1 MPEAALKYNT
11 FRLTDDYLNRIKRRQ
26 KLIDFTVQAE
36 SSGNGVDLSQYCGPV
51 INQLAEGSC
60 TACTVRDYIW
70 WLQNKYGYPQPV
82 DPSVNGL
89 YYWGRLITGDLT
101 QDRGSTFEAVATGA
115 MVWGVVPSS
124 VDPLSENT
132 LYVQPQWS
140 DVVMQA
146 SSCTVISPTTAS
158 LRAMLDSGKPVG
170 IAIQVTSALYQP
182 TVYNGLYVVDGGTV
196 EQGVGHEIIVVGYQ
210 PDPTYGYLY
219 KFQNSWGTG
228 YGNGGFAYFSEAFLQ
243 KYMLDAATMD
253 IPQKPTQPVQPNL
266 SLQIRAT
273 DENGNVKST
282 FSVNENIGIGVILTN
297 NGQTLLNQYVD
308 ITING
313 QSPSSIPISFD
324 GWNGFPWSA
333 SNPGTYTF
341 TATWAH
347 LTAST
352 TITVEQAQPQPAP
365 APTPTPTPTPKPTP
379 SPQPKPAPNP
389 TPQPSNKVLY
399 QAVDCATRLTEA
411 TAKSIYDAGYK
422 AVMRYL
428 GNWAKSITADEVAT
442 IRASGL
448 KLGLIWESDPTY
460 VGYFTTSQAANDAI
474 AAMASAQAI
483 GAPKGTA
490 IAFTVDYDAAV
501 ADMDAIIA
509 YFGVLLSK
517 VTDYKVGAYGDVIV
531 IDALANTYGNKLW
544 YWQTSAW
551 SYGQTNAHNDM
562 YQHTYDVV
570 VGGVQV
576 DVSDVYADPGF
587 WAPSATP
594 APSPSPSPSPN
605 NGGDTVTI
613 LQLGSTGP
621 AVKQLQ
627 EDLNKIL
634 GLHLAVDGIF
644 GPATQAAVK
653 SFQLQHGLTVDGIYG
668 PQTAQAMYEALLALA
683 NKGSTVTVDKGK
695 VQALIN
701 ALESALN
708 AAKALL

>member
-1 MPEAALKYNT
+1 MPEAARKYNT
-11 FRLTDDYLNRIKRRQ
+11 FSITDEYLNRIKRRQ
-26 KLIDFTVQAE
+26 KLLAVTVQPAPE
-36 SSGNGVDLSQYCGPV
+36 SSGNGVDLSQYCGPA

-70 WLQNKYGYPQPV
+70 WLQNKYGYPNPI

-89 YYWGRLITGDLT
+89 YYWGRFITGDLT
-101 QDRGSTFEAVATGA
+101 ADKGSTFEDVATGA

-124 VDPLSENT
+124 VDPLTPDT
-132 LYVQPQWS
+132 LYQQPQWS
-140 DVVMQA
+140 DVVLQA
-146 SSCTVISPTTAS
+146 TDVQSISPTTVA
-158 LRAMLDSGKPVG
+158 LRATLDSGKPVG
-170 IAIQVTSALYQP
+170 IAIQVTSALFNP
-182 TVYNGLYVVDGGTV
+182 TAYNGLYVVDGGNI
-196 EQGVGHEIIVVGYQ
+196 EHGMGHEVLVVGYQ

-219 KFQNSWGTG
+219 KFQNSWGPN
-228 YGNGGFAYFSEAFLQ
+228 YGNNGFGYFSEAFLQ
-243 KYMLDAATMD
+243 KYLLDAAIMD

-273 DENGNVKST
+273 DENGNVQST
-282 FSVNENIGIGVILTN
+282 FSTDEQIGIGVSLTN

-308 ITING
+308 IVING
-313 QSPSSIPISFD
+313 QQPTPIPLIAD
-324 GWNGFPWSA
+324 GWNGFPWS
-333 SNPGTYTF
+333 SSETGTF
-341 TATWAH
+341 TFAATWAN
-347 LTAST
+347 LTAT
-352 TITVEQAQPQPAP
+352 TQFTVEQAQPQP
-365 APTPTPTPTPKPTP
+365 TPTPNPSPTPQPTPKP
-379 SPQPKPAPNP
+379 SPQPTPKP

-399 QAVDCATRLTEA
+399 QAVDCATRLTA
-411 TAKSIYDAGYK
+411 TTAKAIYDAGYR

-428 GNWAKSITADEVAT
+428 GNWSKSITSEEVAA

-460 VGYFTTSQAANDAI
+460 VGYFTPTQAASDAM
-474 AAMASAQAI
+474 AAMASAEAI

-490 IAFTVDYDAAV
+490 IAFTVDYDAAI

-517 VTDYKVGAYGDVIV
+517 VTDYKVGAYGDVIA
-531 IDALANTYGNKLW
+531 IDALANTYGDKLW

-551 SYGQTNAHNDM
+551 SSGKINAQCAM
-562 YQHTYDVV
+562 YQHTYDIT

-576 DVSDVYADPGF
+576 DVSDVYEDPGF

-594 APSPSPSPSPN
+594 APLPN

-627 EDLNKIL
+627 EDLNKVL
-634 GLHLAVDGIF
+634 GIHLAVDGIF

-683 NKGSTVTVDKGK
+683 NKGNTVTVDKAK
-695 VQALIN
+695 VQALVT
-701 ALESALN
+701 ALESVLN

>member
-11 FRLTDDYLNRIKRRQ
+11 FRITDRYLGRIRRRQ
-26 KLIDFTVQAE
+26 NLIAGTAQPE

-101 QDRGSTFEAVATGA
+101 ADKGSTFEAVATGA

-140 DVVMQA
+140 DVVLQA
-146 SSCTVISPTTAS
+146 SSVTVISPTTAS

-170 IAIQVTSALYQP
+170 IAIQVTSELYLP
-182 TVYNGLYVVDGGTV
+182 TVYDGLYVVDGGTV
-196 EQGVGHEIIVVGYQ
+196 EQGVGHEVLVVGYQ

-219 KFQNSWGTG
+219 KFQNSWGPD
-228 YGNGGFAYFSEAFLQ
+228 YGNNGFGYFSEAFLQ
-243 KYMLDAATMD
+243 KYMLDAAVMD
-253 IPQKPTQPVQPNL
+253 IPQKPTQPVQPSL

-282 FSVNENIGIGVILTN
+282 FSTNETIGIGVSLTN

-308 ITING
+308 ISING
-313 QSPSSIPISFD
+313 QSPSSIPITFE

-341 TATWAH
+341 TASWAN

-352 TITVEQAQPQPAP
+352 TITVEEAQPQPAP
-365 APTPTPTPTPKPTP
+365 KPTPTPKPTP
-379 SPQPKPAPNP
+379 EP
-389 TPQPSNKVLY
+389 TPKPSNKVLY
-399 QAVDCATRLTEA
+399 QAVDCATRLTA
-411 TAKSIYDAGYK
+411 TTAKAIYDAGYK

-428 GNWAKSITADEVAT
+428 GNWSKSLTADEVSA

-460 VGYFTTSQAANDAI
+460 SGYFTTSQAQVDA
-474 AAMASAQAI
+474 AAAVAFAQAL
-483 GAPKGTA
+483 GAPTGTA
-490 IAFTVDYDAAV
+490 IAFTVDYDAALN
-501 ADMDAIIA
+501 DMDAIIA

-517 VTDYKVGAYGDVIV
+517 ATDYKVGAYGDVIV
-531 IDALANTYGNKLW
+531 IDALYNTYGDKLW

-551 SYGQTNAHNDM
+551 SNGQVNAQRAM

-587 WAPSATP
+587 WTPSTTP
-594 APSPSPSPSPN
+594 TPKPDPTPSPSPS
-605 NGGDTVTI
+605 NGGDSVTI
-613 LQLGSTGP
+613 LQLGSTGD

-627 EDLNKIL
+627 EDLNKVL
-634 GLHLAVDGIF
+634 GLHLTVDGIY
-644 GPATQAAVK
+644 GPQTQAAVK

-668 PQTAQAMYEALLALA
+668 PQTAHAMYKALLALA
-683 NKGSTVTVDKGK
+683 QKSTSVTVDKSK
-695 VQALIN
+695 LEALVN
-701 ALESALN
+701 ALQAALN

>member
-1 MPEAALKYNT
+1 MPEAELKYNT
-11 FRLTDDYLNRIKRRQ
+11 FRITDRYLGRIRRRQ
-26 KLIDFTVQAE
+26 LFIADTTQSV

-89 YYWGRLITGDLT
+89 YYWGRLITGDLE
-101 QDRGSTFEAVATGA
+101 QDKGSTFEAVATGA
-115 MVWGVVPSS
+115 MIWGVVPSS

-158 LRAMLDSGKPVG
+158 LRSMLDSGKPVG
-170 IAIQVTSALYQP
+170 IAIQVTSELYLP
-182 TVYNGLYVVDGGTV
+182 TVYDGLYVVDGGTV
-196 EQGVGHEIIVVGYQ
+196 EQGVGHEVLVVGYQ
-210 PDPTYGYLY
+210 PDPKYGFLY
-219 KFQNSWGTG
+219 KFQNSWGPN
-228 YGNGGFAYFSEAFLQ
+228 YGNNGFGYFSEAFLQ
-243 KYMLDAATMD
+243 KYLLDAAVMD
-253 IPQKPTQPVQPNL
+253 IPPHPAGAVPPSL

-273 DENGNVKST
+273 DTNGNVKST
-282 FSVNENIGIGVILTN
+282 FSTNETIGIGVSLTN

-308 ITING
+308 ISING
-313 QSPSSIPISFD
+313 QEPSSIPISFG

-341 TATWAH
+341 TASWAN

-352 TITVEQAQPQPAP
+352 TITVEQAQPQPS
-365 APTPTPTPTPKPTP
+365 PTPTPTPNPAPQPTPKP
-379 SPQPKPAPNP
+379 SPQPTPTPKPK
-389 TPQPSNKVLY
+389 PQPSNKVLY
-399 QAVDCATRLTEA
+399 QAVDCATRLTA
-411 TAKSIYDAGYK
+411 TTAKAIYGAGYK

-428 GNWAKSITADEVAT
+428 GNWAKSLTAEEVEA

-460 VGYFTTSQAANDAI
+460 VGYFTTQAANDAQ
-474 AAMASAQAI
+474 AAIASAQAL

-490 IAFTVDYDAAV
+490 IAFTVDYDAAI

-531 IDALANTYGNKLW
+531 IDALANTYGDKLW

-551 SYGQTNAHNDM
+551 SNSQTNAQKAM
-562 YQHTYDVV
+562 YQQTYDVL

-627 EDLNKIL
+627 EDLNKVL

-668 PQTAQAMYEALLALA
+668 PQTAQAMYEALMELE
-683 NKGSTVTVDKGK
+683 NKGKVSVDKAK
-695 VQALIN
+695 VQALVD
-701 ALESALN
+701 ALQSALN
-708 AAKALL
+708 AAKSLL

>member
-1 MPEAALKYNT
+1 MPEMTLKYNM
-11 FRLTDDYLNRIKRRQ
+11 FRLTDDYLRRIKRRQ
-26 KLIDFTVQAE
+26 NLIAVTAQPE

-70 WLQNKYGYPQPV
+70 WLQDKYGYPQPM

-89 YYWGRLITGDLT
+89 YYWGRLITGDLSA
-101 QDRGSTFEAVATGA
+101 DKGSTFEAVATGA

-140 DVVMQA
+140 NAVMQA

-158 LRAMLDSGKPVG
+158 LRTMLDSGKPVG

-196 EQGVGHEIIVVGYQ
+196 EQGVGHEILVVGYQ

-228 YGNGGFAYFSEAFLQ
+228 YGNNGFAYFSEAFLQ
-243 KYMLDAATMD
+243 KYLLDAAIMD
-253 IPQKPTQPVQPNL
+253 IPQKPTQPVQPSL

-282 FSVNENIGIGVILTN
+282 FSTNETIGIGVSLTN

-308 ITING
+308 IAING
-313 QSPSSIPISFD
+313 QQPTSIPILAD
-324 GWNGFPWSA
+324 GWNGFEWSA

-341 TATWAH
+341 TVTWAN
-347 LTAST
+347 LSAST
-352 TITVEQAQPQPAP
+352 TITVEQEQPQPAP

-399 QAVDCATRLTEA
+399 QAVDCATRLTTT
-411 TAKSIYDAGYK
+411 TAKAIYDAGYK

-428 GNWAKSITADEVAT
+428 GNWAKSLTADEVAA

-460 VGYFTTSQAANDAI
+460 VGYFTPTQASSDAQAA
-474 AAMASAQAI
+474 MESAQAI
-483 GAPKGTA
+483 GAPKGTS
-490 IAFTVDYDAAV
+490 IAFTVDYDAAQG
-501 ADMDAIIA
+501 DMDAIIA
-509 YFGVLLSK
+509 YFGTLLAK

-531 IDALANTYGNKLW
+531 CDALYQAYGDKLW
-544 YWQTSAW
+544 YWQTSGW
-551 SYGQTNAHNDM
+551 SNGQKFAYAAM
-562 YQHTYDVV
+562 YQNQYDITI
-570 VGGVQV
+570 GGVQV

-587 WAPSATP
+587 WSPSATP
-594 APSPSPSPSPN
+594 APSPSN
-605 NGGDTVTI
+605 NGGGGDPSVTL
-613 LQLGSTGP
+613 LQLGSTGD
-621 AVKQLQ
+621 AVKTLQ
-627 EDLNKIL
+627 EDLNIVL

-644 GPATQAAVK
+644 GPQTQAAVK

-668 PQTAQAMYEALLALA
+668 PQTAAAMAKALA
-683 NKGSTVTVDKGK
+683 ALNASVTVDKTK
-695 VQALIN
+695 VQALIDS
-701 ALESALN
+701 LESALN